1 VFFFFSSAR
10 ETVGRFET
18 FTIVSPSFVVFLTF
32 LMQQL
37 LTHGWGVWFR
47 KKTRITNGHSRSWSQ
62 HPIKVK
68 QRTYEVKSV
77 WITNEYIR
85 SPSCV
90 SQACVFTY
98 LMICIIHKTK
108 SPFTIGAQWA
118 NVKPKSLYNDPKYRL
133 IALSVLPMCFLD
145 RLWTLAKDH

>member
-1 VFFFFSSAR
+1 MIVHGVKFVVDTCFFFFSSAR

-37 LTHGWGVWFR
+37 LTHCWGVWFR
-47 KKTRITNGHSRSWSQ
+47 KKTRK
-62 HPIKVK
+62 P
-68 QRTYEVKSV
+68 EVKSV